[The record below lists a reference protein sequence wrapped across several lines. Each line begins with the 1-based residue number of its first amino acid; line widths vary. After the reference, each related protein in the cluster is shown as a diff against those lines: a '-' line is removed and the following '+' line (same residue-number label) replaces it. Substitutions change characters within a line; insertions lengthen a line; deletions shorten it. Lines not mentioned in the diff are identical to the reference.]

1 MFPVP
6 SKVSDEQGAWLYIE
20 AKRTG
25 ADIILSYS
33 IGSPD
38 QSTGRPINDDQKH
51 LMREVKGFAK
61 SSGKPWQIGVMTC
74 GPMSEET
81 ISTFH
86 SFTFSKD

>member
-1 MFPVP
+1 M
-6 SKVSDEQGAWLYIE
+6 SKKEGEWLYIE

-25 ADIILSYS
+25 ADIILSYT

-38 QSTGRPINDDQKH
+38 QTSGRPTEDHQKH

-61 SSGKPWQIGVMTC
+61 DTGKSWQIGVMTC

-86 SFTFSKD
+86 SFTFSRE